1 MRKENDAI
9 KKRLTAQIQDLR
21 RQVVTKQAFDKG
33 ELMQEISRTKKEL
46 AFAHKTIHNKRA
58 QADANSNIQ
67 NTYPDEIQNSMKLVE
82 TIGIQKKV
90 LEDENDELKSRIS
103 ELVNERSGYGSTQP
117 MIDHNIGNPQSR
129 QVPPLHF
136 GNGHGGGY

>member
-1 MRKENDAI
+1 
-9 KKRLTAQIQDLR
+9 
-21 RQVVTKQAFDKG
+21 
-33 ELMQEISRTKKEL
+33 MQEISRTKKEL
-46 AFAHKTIHNKRA
+46 AFAHKTIHNKKA

-90 LEDENDELKSRIS
+90 LEDENEELRSRIS
-103 ELVNERSGYGSTQP
+103 DLMNEKSGYGSTSA
-117 MIDHNIGNPQSR
+117 MIDHNIPGANAR
-129 QVPPLHF
+129 QGVPPLNF